1 MSLRLRYM
9 RLPDIPQVVAIDRQ
23 SFDPPWAARSYAYEI
38 GESTYSHMVV
48 LEQADDQKPVPSWR
62 RLVAS
67 LAPREPEKQIVGY
80 GGLWHIADEVH
91 ISTIAIHPQMR
102 GRGWG
107 EIVLAGMVRR
117 ALTLDASYIV
127 LEVRVTNAVAQNLYV
142 KYGFE
147 TVATKPKYYQT
158 TGEDAYDM
166 RLNLRDDGAY
176 RRRLEQV
183 YAELLERHR
192 FKDLYTEGTPPRG
205 KDAKGE

>member
-48 LEQADDQKPVPSWR
+48 LERIDDRKPVPSWR

-67 LAPREPEKQIVGY
+67 LAPREVEKQIVGY

-91 ISTIAIHPQMR
+91 ISTIAVHPQMR

-127 LEVRVTNAVAQNLYV
+127 LEVRVSNAVAQNLYV

-176 RRRLEQV
+176 RRRLEENF
-183 YAELLERHR
+183 AALLERHQ
-192 FKDLYTEGTPPRG
+192 FQDLYTEAKPPRG
-205 KDAKGE
+205 NEAKGQ